1 MAEDSSHYSQ
11 MLRDVKEEA
20 KRHRHRLRSAE
31 AELEKLRTLLAE
43 KDQRIVELETQ
54 SGEYEQALVELD
66 DIRLDLEQQVQNVPQ
81 ELEEF
86 RQQAFLGQH
95 KEAFQQLLGESGLHP
110 QATMEQLWQMVGYDP
125 YQIEEL
131 TPELVN
137 EVLSAARDQAPF
149 LFMGKDVS
157 QAMPPKQAQYMS
169 GPQAAATAAQQGF
182 VQPSGFLRSPAV
194 AQQQPQLA
202 PTAPQG
208 WSGVAAR
215 GAPISPPTQAIQG
228 RFQDPKWIAA
238 NQKAIAEA
246 VEAGAQFISSD

>member
-1 MAEDSSHYSQ
+1 MSEDISQ
-11 MLRDVKEEA
+11 YKDWLKERNEENKRRRKALR
-20 KRHRHRLRSAE
+20 E
-31 AELEKLRTLLAE
+31 AESRIKELEQLLAE
-43 KDQRIVELETQ
+43 KDQQIN
-54 SGEYEQALVELD
+54 EYETALVELD
-66 DIRLDLEQQVQNVPQ
+66 DVRLDMEQQLQNIPQ

-95 KEAFQQLLGESGLHP
+95 KEAFQQMLGDSGLHP
-110 QATMEQLWQMVGYDP
+110 QASLEQLWQMVGYDP

-137 EVLSAARDQAPF
+137 EVLTAARDQAPF

-157 QAMPPKQAQYMS
+157 QQMPVRQYQS
-169 GPQAAATAAQQGF
+169 GPQAAAMAAQNGF

-194 AQQQPQLA
+194 AQQASPMA
-202 PTAPQG
+202 PKAPEG
-208 WSGVAAR
+208 WSSVAAR
-215 GAPISPPTQAIQG
+215 GVPISPPTQAIQG

-246 VEAGAQFISSD
+246 VESGAQFISSD